1 MILLLAL
8 DLAVISKAQN
18 LLTVEGLK
26 EMETMAKEKVPIL
39 SNSEKIG
46 MLSET
51 LQVVAQYLVMPN
63 SSLKQAERN
72 GGSIL

>member
-26 EMETMAKEKVPIL
+26 EMETMAKEKKSIL

-72 GGSIL
+72 GGSVL

>member
-8 DLAVISKAQN
+8 DLAVTPKPQN

-26 EMETMAKEKVPIL
+26 EMETMAKEKGPIL

-63 SSLKQAERN
+63 FFIEASRKK
-72 GGSIL
+72 

>member
-26 EMETMAKEKVPIL
+26 EMETMAKEKGSIL

>member
-26 EMETMAKEKVPIL
+26 EMETMAKEKGPIL

-72 GGSIL
+72 GGSVL